1 MSGSY
6 LARRLSSALFT
17 IALIVVVNFILFRA
31 MPGSPERVI
40 LRGTPNVT
48 PAQLEA
54 ARERWGL
61 NDPIF
66 PISFEEAG
74 VVVSADN
81 QFFKFVGATVAG
93 DLGYSFVA
101 RGQTVGDVLAQR
113 IWPTVILFGLGELV
127 AIVLGLAL
135 GAYTGWRRGGG
146 VDLVGNGVSLVLY
159 STPYFLLGMALLLVF
174 ATGLR
179 WFPTFGMLTAGVTYP
194 DLGARLVDFLAH
206 LALPLTTVS
215 LGLVGQYAIV
225 MRSSIV
231 ETLSDDYVTTARG
244 MGLSEGR
251 ILRHHALP
259 NALLPTVSLIAIN
272 LGYVVAGAIT
282 VEVVF
287 NWPGLGTLAVE
298 ALTAR
303 DYPVLQGVFLLLS
316 VSVVLANLVADLI
329 YGLLDPR
336 VRT

>member
-1 MSGSY
+1 VRAAY
-6 LARRLSSALFT
+6 LARRLGTALIT
-17 IALIVVVNFILFRA
+17 IFLIVVINFILFRA

-48 PAQLEA
+48 TAQLEA

-61 NDPIF
+61 DDPVF
-66 PISFEEAG
+66 P
-74 VVVSADN
+74 D
-81 QFFKFVGATVAG
+81 QFVAFIGATIRG

-101 RGQTVGDVLAQR
+101 RGQTVGEVLGQR
-113 IWPTVILFGLGELV
+113 VWPTVILFGLGELV

-135 GAYTGWRRGGG
+135 GAYSGWRRGGPI
-146 VDLVGNGVSLVLY
+146 DYLGNGLSLLLY
-159 STPYFLLGMALLLVF
+159 ATPYFLLGMILLLVF
-174 ATGLR
+174 AVGLG
-179 WFPTFGMLTAGVTYP
+179 WFPTFGMITSGVVFP
-194 DLGARLVDFLAH
+194 SIIDRLVDFLSH
-206 LALPLTTVS
+206 LALPLTTVA

-225 MRSSIV
+225 MRSSII
-231 ETLSDDYVTTARG
+231 ETLSEDYVTTARG
-244 MGLSEGR
+244 MGLRDER
-251 ILRHHALP
+251 VLTHHALP
-259 NALLPTVSLIAIN
+259 NAMLPTVSLIAIN
-272 LGYVVAGAIT
+272 LGYVIAGAVT

-316 VSVVLANLVADLI
+316 VSVVLANLVADLV

>member
-1 MSGSY
+1 MGSGY
-6 LARRLSSALFT
+6 LARRIVTAAVT
-17 IALIVVVNFILFRA
+17 IALILVVNFILFRA

-48 PAQLEA
+48 PERLEA
-54 ARERWGL
+54 VRERWGL
-61 NDPIF
+61 NDPVF
-66 PISFEEAG
+66 PDQLVA
-74 VVVSADN
+74 
-81 QFFKFVGATVAG
+81 FVTATATG
-93 DLGYSFVA
+93 DLGYSFIA
-101 RGQTVGDVLAQR
+101 RGQTVTDVLAQR
-113 IWPTVILFGLGELV
+113 IWPTIILFGLGEVV

-135 GAYTGWRRGGG
+135 GAYSGWRRGGP
-146 VDLVGNGVSLVLY
+146 VDYVGNGVSLILY
-159 STPYFLLGMALLLVF
+159 STPYFLLGMVLLLVF
-174 ATGLR
+174 ATNLR
-179 WFPTFGMLTAGVTYP
+179 WFPTFGMVTAGATYA

-206 LALPLTTVS
+206 LALPLATVA
-215 LGLVGQYAIV
+215 LGLIGQYAIV

-231 ETLSDDYVTTARG
+231 ETLSDDYVTTARA
-244 MGLSEGR
+244 MGLRDGR

-259 NALLPTVSLIAIN
+259 NAMLPTVTLIAIN
-272 LGYVVAGAIT
+272 LGYVIAGAIT

-303 DYPVLQGVFLLLS
+303 DYPVLQGIFLLLS
-316 VSVVLANLVADLI
+316 VSVVLANLLADLV

>member
-1 MSGSY
+1 VGSHF
-6 LARRLSSALFT
+6 LARRLGTAALT
-17 IALIVVVNFILFRA
+17 IVLIVFVNFLLFRA

-48 PAQLEA
+48 IERLAA

-61 NDPIF
+61 NDPVF
-66 PISFEEAG
+66 P
-74 VVVSADN
+74 D
-81 QFFKFVGATVAG
+81 QFVAFLGATASG
-93 DLGYSFVA
+93 DLGFSFVA
-101 RGQTVGDVLAQR
+101 RGQTVSDVLAQR
-113 IWPTVILFGLGELV
+113 IWPTVILFGLGEVV

-135 GAYTGWRRGGG
+135 GAYSGWRRGGPI
-146 VDLVGNGVSLVLY
+146 DYAGNGLSLILY
-159 STPYFLLGMALLLVF
+159 STPYFLLGMVLLLIF
-174 ATGLR
+174 GTGLG
-179 WFPTFGMLTAGVTYP
+179 WFPTFGMSTAGASYP
-194 DLGARLVDFLAH
+194 GLAERMIDFLAH
-206 LALPLTTVS
+206 LALPLATVS

-225 MRSSIV
+225 MRSSII
-231 ETLSDDYVTTARG
+231 ETMSDDYVTTARG
-244 MGLSEGR
+244 MGLSDGR

-259 NALLPTVSLIAIN
+259 NALLPTVTLIAIN

-287 NWPGLGTLAVE
+287 NWPGLGTLTVE

-316 VSVVLANLVADLI
+316 VSVVLANLLADLV
-329 YGLLDPR
+329 YGALDPR